1 MKQQVHQRQIPLQP
15 TKPLVFL
22 RLPHSIALC
31 AIYCLVFTAF
41 LFPQI
46 VNAQGKNAP
55 TKEQIEEKK
64 GDLKE
69 LREQIEALQKN
80 MSDAQSKRTDTLG
93 QLKEIERDISST
105 QREMRDLGTQRSKLQ
120 TTIKNLGRQ
129 SKDLEKTLQTQR
141 SQLEKLI
148 YQQYV
153 QNSADPLRIFL
164 SGGNSNQV
172 ARDLYYLSMIGRARG
187 TLQKQIEVA
196 LQQKRRLET
205 DTRQRIGE
213 LSEIENAQKEKHV
226 KFVSQREQRKVVL
239 QKMSTQIAQ
248 QRREIGNLQK
258 NEKQLSTLVEKLSK
272 IIASKPPPPP
282 PSRPQNMPSSK
293 PTPQIDNDKTP
304 EATVAGNF
312 ARMKGELRLPVKGTL
327 TNRFGTARQEG
338 GLWKGLF
345 IRTPPGADIKS
356 IAGGRVVF
364 ADWMRGFGNLMIVD
378 HGSGYLSIYGNNES
392 LLKQPG
398 DEVQGGDV
406 IALAG
411 NSGGNPESGLYFE
424 LRHKGQPV
432 DPIAWVNLK

>member
-1 MKQQVHQRQIPLQP
+1 MKQQVHQKQTSLPS
-15 TKPLVFL
+15 TKPIVFHGL
-22 RLPHSIALC
+22 LHSITLC
-31 AIYCLVFTAF
+31 VIYCLVSTAF
-41 LFPQI
+41 LFPRI
-46 VNAQGKNAP
+46 SNAQAKKPGIP
-55 TKEQIEEKK
+55 TKEQVEEKK

-80 MSDAQSKRTDTLG
+80 MSEAESKKTGALN

-105 QREMRDLGTQRSKLQ
+105 QRDLRNLGTQRGKLQ

-129 SKDLEKTLQTQR
+129 SRDHEKTLQMQR

-148 YQQYV
+148 YHQYV
-153 QNSADPLRIFL
+153 QSSADPLRIFL

-187 TLQKQIEVA
+187 TLQKEIETA
-196 LQQKRRLET
+196 LQQKRALET

-213 LSEIENAQKEKHV
+213 LSEIETAQKDKHI
-226 KFVSQREQRKVVL
+226 KFIDQREQRKIVL
-239 QKMSTQIAQ
+239 RKISTQISE

-258 NEKQLSTLVEKLSK
+258 NEKQLSTLIEKLSK
-272 IIASKPPPPP
+272 IIAS
-282 PSRPQNMPSSK
+282 RPLPRPTQNMASTK
-293 PTPQIDNDKTP
+293 QMPQIDNDKTP
-304 EATVAGNF
+304 EATHSGNF
-312 ARMKGELRLPVKGTL
+312 SRLKGELRLPVKGTL
-327 TNRFGTARQEG
+327 TNRFGTSRQEG

-345 IRTPPGADIKS
+345 IRTSPGSDIKS
-356 IAGGRVVF
+356 IASGRVVF

-398 DEVQGGDV
+398 DDVQGGDV